1 MLKLLLVEDE
11 LRIREGLVH
20 AVRWSRLG
28 IEICHAAEDGR
39 QALEAALLHDPDLV
53 LTDIRMPGMDGL
65 EFIRELRNRGSD
77 AVVIVISGYNDFNYA
92 LEAMRLQVTE
102 YILKPSRPAEIEQ
115 VMLKAV
121 TKLAEQRKD
130 RVLTQSLQSAVHRS
144 VPLLRSQTLRQ
155 WIEHPRMPGEN
166 REAQHASLHLPFA
179 YSAVHVGIIRIHEA
193 DVRRLSYAE
202 GEVELLRYAALNI
215 ASELLGTI
223 YEGRSE
229 TLQHGKDMVW
239 IAQLPE
245 MDTDRF
251 RLALKHVMEQ
261 IHSYLKLSVSIS
273 VGDQADSLDD
283 LRTSYEQAYGLLES
297 RMLESAGEVYL
308 EEEQPADGRSPDTEN
323 PRLQQDISRLETR
336 MLNLLQ
342 EGKMAEVLDT
352 KDEWLEAVR
361 QLAQGDR
368 IAIQGGTAAF
378 LASLRDR
385 ISPSPAESPDWRSPL
400 ALWLHQSSRVDSYEQ
415 LSQLMTEI
423 IQSLARQLQ
432 ARRPL
437 HRTIAVVL
445 AMIESRYSEN
455 LTLEGLAKEAY
466 VSTNY
471 LSTLFKQELGIN
483 FLDYLHQYRIDAAKK
498 LLAAE
503 PLRIFAVASLVG
515 YQDER
520 YFTQMFK
527 KWAGLTPSQYQK
539 NAERAQLER
548 QASHR

>member
-11 LRIREGLVH
+11 LRIRKGLIH
-20 AVRWSRLG
+20 AVRWDRLG
-28 IEICHAAEDGR
+28 IEVCQAAGDGR
-39 QALEAALLHDPDLV
+39 EALAAARQHHPDLV

-65 EFIRELRNRGSD
+65 EFIRELRGSGSD
-77 AVVIVISGYNDFNYA
+77 AVVVVISGYNDFDYA
-92 LEAMRLQVTE
+92 REAMRLQVTE

-115 VMLKAV
+115 VMLRAV
-121 TKLAEQRKD
+121 TKLAEIRKD
-130 RVLTQSLQSAVHRS
+130 RALTQSLQSAVHRS

-166 REAQHASLHLPFA
+166 RESLAGSLQLPFA
-179 YSAVHVGIIRIHEA
+179 GGAFHVGLIRIHGA
-193 DVRRLSYAE
+193 DVRRLQYAE

-215 ASELLGTI
+215 ASELLGAFC
-223 YEGRSE
+223 EGKSE
-229 TLQHGKDMVW
+229 ALQHGNDIVW
-239 IAQLPE
+239 VAQPPKLE
-245 MDTDRF
+245 ADKL
-251 RLALKHVMEQ
+251 RLALSHLMDRIREL
-261 IHSYLKLSVSIS
+261 LKLSVSIS
-273 VGDQADSLDD
+273 AGDPVDSLDD
-283 LRTSYEQAYGLLES
+283 LRISYEQAYERLES
-297 RMLESAGEVYL
+297 RMLENDGKVFLAEVQSGESQSSDS
-308 EEEQPADGRSPDTEN
+308 EEL
-323 PRLQQDISRLETR
+323 RLQQDISRLETR

-342 EGKMAEVLDT
+342 EDKMADVLDT

-361 QLAQGDR
+361 RLGQGDR

-378 LASLRDR
+378 LTSLRDR
-385 ISPSPAESPDWRSPL
+385 IALSPADSPDWRSPF

-423 IQSLARQLQ
+423 VQSLARQLQ

-437 HRTIAVVL
+437 HRTIASVL
-445 AMIESRYSEN
+445 SMIESRYSEN

-483 FLDYLHQYRIDAAKK
+483 FLDYLHQYRIEAAKK

-527 KWAGLTPSQYQK
+527 KWTGLTPSQYQK
-539 NAERAQLER
+539 NMERTQL
-548 QASHR
+548 